1 MVKKVSKH
9 ERVNDIL
16 LGFIERPALN
26 WFARNMPA
34 WVTPDLLTIIG
45 VFASVLILIS
55 YALVPLNKSF
65 LWLASIGFFLNW
77 FGDSLD
83 GSLARYRHIER
94 PRFGFFIDHSVDA
107 FSVVMIFVGFGLSGY
122 VNIVV
127 ACLGAIAYL
136 MVSILVYLKT
146 YVTGVFEITS
156 AKIGPTEIRVFA
168 VLVNTIM
175 FFIKNPF
182 FTVPILGE
190 TTFLGLVV
198 TGITIL
204 LFGYFVIK
212 TLIEGRRLALLDGKR
227 LERRLEKEQKQLL
240 KEETRKD
247 KKNRS
252 G

>member
-1 MVKKVSKH
+1 VAKKDVKH

-16 LGFIERPALN
+16 LGFIERPTLN
-26 WFARNMPA
+26 WLAGHMPA

-45 VFASVLILIS
+45 VFASILILVS
-55 YALVPLNKSF
+55 YALVPINKNF
-65 LWLASIGFFLNW
+65 LWLASLGFFLNW

-156 AKIGPTEIRVFA
+156 AKIGPTEIRFFA
-168 VLVNTIM
+168 VLVNTIV
-175 FFIKNPF
+175 FFIKDPF
-182 FTVPILGE
+182 FTVPVLGE
-190 TTFLGLVV
+190 TTFLGVVV
-198 TGITIL
+198 TGITVL
-204 LFGYFVIK
+204 LFSYFIIK

-227 LERRLEKEQKQLL
+227 LERRLEKEQKELL
-240 KEETRKD
+240 KEEKK
-247 KKNRS
+247 KKNVVS
-252 G
+252 